1 MYKQLA
7 AAKASKIWFSYSHN
21 CTLANEAISYSVCQ
35 IWLCSGLPEGCKTRI
50 GLHPKRCQHANFYS
64 YKLQWAHGS
73 LYSFI
78 ESKFKDFSRKIFQGL
93 KISEVGKAIF
103 CWVHIAIIHCFQLY
117 ILYNCK
123 QGSKHLWGCGGW
135 LSTNVACLEFK
146 SLKSSWISKLYI
158 AQNCLKINLEMYFSY
173 LLIQQYEWKSQST
186 SSQIQG
192 LFNTVWTL
200 AYLDQC
206 YRVGSL
212 EYFGPSFT

>member
-1 MYKQLA
+1 MPIFT
-7 AAKASKIWFSYSHN
+7 S
-21 CTLANEAISYSVCQ
+21 ISYNEHMAVCTALLNQ
-35 IWLCSGLPEGCKTRI
+35 
-50 GLHPKRCQHANFYS
+50 N
-64 YKLQWAHGS
+64 
-73 LYSFI
+73 
-78 ESKFKDFSRKIFQGL
+78 SRTFQGKFFRDWKL
-93 KISEVGKAIF
+93 VRLAKPYFVEYTLP
-103 CWVHIAIIHCFQLY
+103 IIHCFQLY